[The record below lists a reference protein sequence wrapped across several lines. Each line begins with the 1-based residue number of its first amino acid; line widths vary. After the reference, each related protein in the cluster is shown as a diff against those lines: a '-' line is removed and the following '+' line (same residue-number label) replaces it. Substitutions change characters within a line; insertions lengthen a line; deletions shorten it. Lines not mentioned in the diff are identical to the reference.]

1 MSLATAP
8 NLAFVPV
15 DFESDSLFESLCHS
29 GYRPGA
35 PGFFSWLAVTQYLTR
50 EAIFDTLRMVAS
62 MASGTDQN
70 EERMRL
76 FDRVAAF
83 LVNASKANPIMLHLE
98 DLHWADKP
106 SLSLLQHLARRF
118 EGGRLLVVGT
128 YRDVELD
135 RSHPLSTMVGEL
147 RHERLYQRVLLR
159 GLSESE
165 VKELIE
171 AISQQVAE
179 RRDAAFVRAVL
190 RETEGNPF
198 FIEEVLRHLVE
209 SGGLHRREGRWVAHP
224 KAIAEAGF
232 PRTFAT

>member
-1 MSLATAP
+1 M
-8 NLAFVPV
+8 
-15 DFESDSLFESLCHS
+15 
-29 GYRPGA
+29 
-35 PGFFSWLAVTQYLTR
+35 
-50 EAIFDTLRMVAS
+50 
-62 MASGTDQN
+62 
-70 EERMRL
+70 
-76 FDRVAAF
+76 
-83 LVNASKANPIMLHLE
+83 
-98 DLHWADKP
+98 
-106 SLSLLQHLARRF
+106 
-118 EGGRLLVVGT
+118 VGT

-135 RSHPLSTMVGEL
+135 RRHPLSAVLGEL
-147 RHERLYQRVLLR
+147 RRERLYQRVLLR